1 MENKVRYIQAINSIN
16 LYHTQYNQETQK
28 IRQNP

>member
-1 MENKVRYIQAINSIN
+1 MENKVRYIQTINSIN
-16 LYHTQYNQETQK
+16 LYHTKYNQETQK